1 MWNRTC
7 PLCFVRVPRKL
18 VLTRGDDLV
27 CPSCHAPLE
36 ISRASRVLGSAAG
49 LAAGYLGAQAIPLS
63 AMGGWSLQLVGALF
77 GYGIGAALVLFF
89 ISDVVVQPKAAVRDF
104 PQSHR

>member
-1 MWNRTC
+1 MWNQTC

-49 LAAGYLGAQAIPLS
+49 LLAGYLGAASHSVECHGRMVFAAGGS
-63 AMGGWSLQLVGALF
+63 ALWVRDWGSAGALF
-77 GYGIGAALVLFF
+77 YF
-89 ISDVVVQPKAAVRDF
+89 
-104 PQSHR
+104 